1 MGLYTTNLPQWKQD
15 QVAEM
20 ISLAGEYALTG
31 LVDLHGIP
39 AKQMQEM
46 RRDLRGKAILRM
58 TRNTLVEHAFTE
70 MGEPIDGIT
79 TYIDGHSALIYT
91 NDNPFQL
98 YRKLQQTMTKMA
110 ARPGDIAPEDIVVEK
125 GPTSFK
131 PGPIV
136 GTFQQAGLPAA
147 IEGGKVVIR
156 ERKVFVKAGEEIN
169 AKQVEVLSKLDIR
182 PIDVGL
188 SLQVAFY
195 DGTFFE
201 PSTLAIDE
209 TEYYNNVVLA
219 AQQAF
224 NLAVYAAYP
233 TAQTIEPIFTKAAGE
248 ARSLGVE
255 AAIYTKD
262 IVELIIGRAS
272 LQAKALKGMTE

>member
-1 MGLYTTNLPQWKQD
+1 MALYTAHLPQWKQD
-15 QVAEM
+15 EVDRI
-20 ISLAGEYALTG
+20 ISLAGEYSLTG

-46 RRDLRGKAILRM
+46 RRDLQGKAVLRM
-58 TRNTLVEHAFTE
+58 SRNTLIEHAFAS
-70 MGEPIDGIT
+70 MGAPIDGVNS
-79 TYIDGHSALIYT
+79 YIDGHSALIYT

-98 YRKLQQTMTKMA
+98 YRKLQQTMTKMV
-110 ARPGDIAPEDIVVEK
+110 ARPGDVAPEDIVVEK
-125 GPTSFK
+125 GPTGFK

-156 ERKVFVKAGEEIN
+156 ERKVFVKAGEVIN
-169 AKQVEVLSKLDIR
+169 AKQADVLSKLDIR

-195 DGTFFE
+195 DGAFYE
-201 PSTLAIDE
+201 PSMLAIDE

-224 NLAVYAAYP
+224 NLAVFAAYP
-233 TAQTIEPIFTKAAGE
+233 TAQTIEPIIAKAASE